1 MSVTSMRRKRLQKVL
16 RYATAFA
23 AFGLSYGIWV
33 WKTGLAVPCLFHSI
47 TGLRCPGCGMTRMC
61 VALLRLDFA
70 GAFHYNQVL
79 FFLMPV
85 LGIIFLIDTVGYVN
99 TGRWSAGRIQNYI
112 FYASI
117 IAMVVFGVLRNIL
130 PL

>member
-1 MSVTSMRRKRLQKVL
+1 MSEADMCRMRMWQVL
-16 RYATAFA
+16 KYTAGFTL
-23 AFGLSYGIWV
+23 FGICYGIWV
-33 WKTGLAVPCLFHSI
+33 RQTGLAVPCLFHVI
-47 TGLRCPGCGMTRMC
+47 TGFKCPGCGMTRMC

-85 LGIIFLIDTVGYVN
+85 LGSIFLADTAAYVK
-99 TGRWSAGRIQNYI
+99 TGRWSVGRVQSYI
-112 FYASI
+112 LYVSI
-117 IAMVVFGVLRNIL
+117 AVLIVFGVIRNIV